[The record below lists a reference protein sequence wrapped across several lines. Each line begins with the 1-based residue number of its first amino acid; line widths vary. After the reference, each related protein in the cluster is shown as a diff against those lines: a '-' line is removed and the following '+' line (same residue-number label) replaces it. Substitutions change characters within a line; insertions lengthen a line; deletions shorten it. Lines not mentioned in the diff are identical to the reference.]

1 MIDPGIER
9 ELVHLL
15 RDLPADQQ
23 RRVLDFARALVSTN
37 PRGQQRPAPPGG
49 ASNEAEEEAHR
60 KAAAASDDRAD
71 LLDW

>member
-37 PRGQQRPAPPGG
+37 PRGQPL
-49 ASNEAEEEAHR
+49 NEAEEEAHR